1 MGTRRG
7 NGEGSFRLRPDGRWE
22 GCIRYTDAKGKARR
36 LHAYGKT
43 RKLAKD
49 ALDQKMARIREGHA
63 PVDSKSPLA
72 DVARRWRTTTLVAG
86 NCRQATK
93 DLYATRCRL
102 YVETGMLA
110 DISMALLTSGD
121 VEEWIIASRQNGVA
135 PSSLRTDYTVLRAI
149 LDTAVRDGA
158 VAKNVA
164 AQVARPSVPRHEA
177 LHLTPTQVSEL
188 LEKVSTSRHA
198 TPITLAAA
206 TGMRRGEVLGL
217 RWRDVNLTAGSVT
230 VSGTMTGSGTKL
242 RRELSAKTDA
252 SHRTLPLGDDLINL
266 LRQRQV
272 EQDKDRRLARNLWE
286 EVGIDYVFTTEF
298 GKPVDPRN
306 MLRTLQNAAEALG
319 LPEGTSLHTLRHSAA
334 TTLLAGGTH
343 LKLVS
348 AILGHSDTSTTANT
362 YGHAPDAAQRAAL
375 DALHAQI
382 AGKPC
387 LIASTWR

>member
-7 NGEGSFRLRPDGRWE
+7 NGEGSFRIRPDGRWH
-22 GCIRYTDAKGKARR
+22 GCVRFTDPKGQARR
-36 LHAYGKT
+36 VHAYGKT

-49 ALDQKMARIREGHA
+49 ALDAKMARIREGLSA
-63 PVDSKSPLA
+63 VDSKSPLSE
-72 DVARRWRTTTLVAG
+72 VARKWRTTTLVAG
-86 NCRQATK
+86 SCRQATK
-93 DLYATRCRL
+93 DLYATRCRM
-102 YVETGMLA
+102 YIEKGMLA
-110 DISMALLTSGD
+110 DIPMARLTPGD
-121 VEEWIIASRQNGVA
+121 IEEWIIDSRQSGVA

-149 LDTAVRDGA
+149 LDTAVRDGV

-164 AQVARPSVPRHEA
+164 AQVTRPSVPRHEA
-177 LHLTPTQVSEL
+177 LHLAPAQVSEL
-188 LEKVSTSRHA
+188 LKEVSTSRHA
-198 TPITLAAA
+198 APIILAAA

-217 RWRDVNLTAGSVT
+217 RWRDVDLTAGSVT
-230 VSGTMTGSGTKL
+230 ISGTMTGSGTKL

-252 SHRTLPLGDDLINL
+252 SHRTLPLGEDLINL

-272 EQDKDRRLARNLWE
+272 EQGKDRGLARNLWE
-286 EVGIDYVFTTEF
+286 GADIDYVFTTEF

-306 MLRTLQNAAEALG
+306 MLRTLQNAARALD
-319 LPEGTSLHTLRHSAA
+319 LPKGTSLHTLRHSAA

-375 DALHAQI
+375 GTLHSQIVPGNSAL
-382 AGKPC
+382 P
-387 LIASTWR
+387 LRT